1 MLTCSD
7 DEKKNSCEEMRT
19 TYSPRKKI
27 FRCACEV
34 YGWKLITCVKSRFFN
49 QYRREMSRDDHVAWK
64 FLTGVR

>member
-19 TYSPRKKI
+19 TYSPRKK
-27 FRCACEV
+27 FSGMHVR